1 MECCITLKGTASYDV
16 VAMMAKSVAAMY
28 QLSALPL
35 EDAGLV
41 ELAVA
46 EIGNNVVEHAYGN
59 RPGGSLEI
67 RYRQWADGIEIVLVD
82 EGIAMPEAQRQRV
95 TEPQLLELNPDDPST
110 WLTSGRGLGIVGQV
124 MDSQSYSREDQR
136 NYFRMTKQA

>member
-1 MECCITLKGTASYDV
+1 MECCITLKGMASYDV

-28 QLSALPL
+28 ELSALPQ

-59 RPGGSLEI
+59 RPGGSLEVH
-67 RYRQWADGIEIVLVD
+67 YRQQADGIEIVLVD
-82 EGIAMPEAQRQRV
+82 EGIAMAELQRRWV
-95 TEPQLLELNPDDPST
+95 IEPQLLAPDPDDPST
-110 WLTSGRGLGIVGQV
+110 WLTSGRGLVIVDQV
-124 MDSQSYSREDQR
+124 MDCQSYYRENER